1 MASGSMPALPRPSAE
16 VHIRRYHDMPDCD
29 VVVSVRGQRLIV
41 TCPNYDQ
48 AVSWAKVECKSY
60 RIPPVVG
67 HSWFTVTPAGAV
79 MDTPAPAAER

>member
-1 MASGSMPALPRPSAE
+1 MASGSTPALPRPNAA
-16 VHIRRYHDMPDCD
+16 VHIRRYHDLPDCD

-41 TCPNYDQ
+41 TCPSYDK

-67 HSWFTVTPAGAV
+67 HSWFAVTPGGAIV
-79 MDTPAPAAER
+79 EMPAPANGR